1 MIEGVGRRVRL
12 VTAAEGRVR
21 TPRWSA
27 DGAWIVYSARGVN
40 GDVLYRVPAAGGD

>member
-1 MIEGVGRRVRL
+1 VIEGVGRRVRL